1 MKGQTVRNFLSVLT
15 LVGLTICGSL
25 FAINPIH
32 AQAEDE
38 KQSEITSSTCPKC
51 TGPMEPGYVR
61 DYFASN
67 GYDVSVWS
75 PGHMKVQLLP
85 FSNGK
90 TIKVTVFRCTK
101 CGYLESYA
109 K

>member
-1 MKGQTVRNFLSVLT
+1 MKGLTARNFLTVLT
-15 LVGLTICGSL
+15 LLALIVCGSW
-25 FAINPIH
+25 FAVNPIH

-38 KQSEITSSTCPKC
+38 KQSESTSSTCPKC
-51 TGPMEPGYVR
+51 KGPMEPGYVR

-75 PGHMKVQLLP
+75 PGQMKLHLNP

-90 TIKVTVFRCTK
+90 TIKITVFRCTN